1 MKKERT
7 FVNVILSDDKD
18 AMIELREFL
27 KDAIDASNLSAEE
40 KAELKKALKEVEK
53 FEKEMNKTIEQV
65 KHKNTKVQSAKY
77 NKDTAIN
84 RNKGKE
90 IEKERD

>member
-1 MKKERT
+1 
-7 FVNVILSDDKD
+7 
-18 AMIELREFL
+18 
-27 KDAIDASNLSAEE
+27 
-40 KAELKKALKEVEK
+40 
-53 FEKEMNKTIEQV
+53 MNKTIEQV

-77 NKDTAIN
+77 KKDTAIN

>member
-7 FVNVILSDDKD
+7 FVNPFKLFFRASENYNQLSQT
-18 AMIELREFL
+18 
-27 KDAIDASNLSAEE
+27 DAIDASNLSAEE